1 MKTYK
6 IIITSNQNKNVSELH
21 FFATA
26 LSKEFLMDMLCPLT
40 KFQLSIK
47 EVDKCPKI
55 VLSMEGLLNLIKD
68 FKLKTKVARN
78 VLEVKE
84 GIIGIFPNKPE
95 LTLNVWHGDCGET
108 RTYINN
114 VYFSEINKIFPK
126 VFKQDPKNKYPYF
139 EGEVYLDCKN
149 EVWELRFIKS
159 KFKVVY
165 EEVILES

>member
-1 MKTYK
+1 MKNYQLTVRSFK
-6 IIITSNQNKNVSELH
+6 DNNVVRTEY
-21 FFATA
+21 FATK
-26 LSKEFLMDMLCPLT
+26 LQKEVLMDILSPLT
-40 KFQLSIK
+40 KYSISIEEMK
-47 EVDKCPKI
+47 DYSKI
-55 VLSMEGLLNLIKD
+55 TLSMEGILNFIVDL
-68 FKLKTKVARN
+68 KLKTKVARN

-126 VFKQDPKNKYPYF
+126 VFKQDSKNKFPYF
-139 EGEVYLDCKN
+139 DGELYLDYKN

-159 KFKVVY
+159 EFKVVY